1 MTQAVPL
8 PIHNGLTPRPR
19 NLLAIA
25 SGKGG
30 VGKTWLAIT
39 LAHAL
44 ARAGRKTLL
53 FDGDLGLANVDIQL
67 GLMPGQDLGTVLA
80 GRLTLA
86 QAAAPYEPGGF
97 DIIAGR
103 SGCGRLAALSP
114 ARLGGLIDDLA
125 AMASCYDHIILDI
138 GAGVEQTVRQ
148 LSREAGICVVVT
160 TDEPTALTD
169 AYAFMKL
176 AQLERSPAEMRI
188 VINMA
193 SSLRAG
199 EKTYT
204 ALHRACTSFLKL
216 SPPLLGVVRRDP
228 KVREAIRHQ
237 TALLTRYPTCDAA
250 GDVEAIAAA
259 LSAGVA
265 GLTRGLWPCGHR
277 RSTIARGGN
286 SEERYARQDKAEP
299 DQFRRG

>member
-1 MTQAVPL
+1 MTPARPL
-8 PIHNGLTPRPR
+8 SLHNEVAARPR

-44 ARAGRKTLL
+44 ARSGRRILL

-67 GLMPGQDLGTVLA
+67 GLMPSQDLGTVLA

-86 QAAAPYEPGGF
+86 QAAAPYEAGGF
-97 DIIAGR
+97 DIVAGR

-114 ARLGGLIDDLA
+114 ARLGGLADQLA
-125 AMASCYDHIILDI
+125 AMALRYDDVILDI
-138 GAGVEQTVRQ
+138 GAGVDQTVRQ
-148 LSREAGICVVVT
+148 LCSHAGICIVVT

-176 AQLERSPAEMRI
+176 AQLEGSPAEMQI

-193 SSLRAG
+193 SSLRSG
-199 EKTYT
+199 EKTYA
-204 ALHRACTSFLKL
+204 ALHRACSSFLKL

-237 TALLTRYPTCDAA
+237 TALLTRYPTCEAA
-250 GDVEAIAAA
+250 SDVEAIATA
-259 LSAGVA
+259 L
-265 GLTRGLWPCGHR
+265 
-277 RSTIARGGN
+277 
-286 SEERYARQDKAEP
+286 AELP
-299 DQFRRG
+299 A